1 MPRVLKNPLR
11 QMAFQ
16 RGMRAGMAD
25 FRVSRSFLATRQTS
39 RKTCL
44 MLALVASVAA
54 CSPVYRNHGYV
65 PTEDELALIE
75 VGTDT
80 RDTVGQK
87 IGRPSTSGLLNDVG
101 WFYVQSRYKHLGP
114 RAPQEI
120 DRQVLAV
127 TFNEAGVVENVARY
141 GLEDGRVV
149 EISRR
154 VTETSVKGL
163 SVIQQ
168 ILGNFGRV
176 QASDILGR

>member
-1 MPRVLKNPLR
+1 
-11 QMAFQ
+11 
-16 RGMRAGMAD
+16 MAD
-25 FRVSRSFLATRQTS
+25 FRVSRSVLAACR
-39 RKTCL
+39 RRGIVL
-44 MLALVASVAA
+44 VLVAAIAA

-80 RDTVGQK
+80 RESVGQK

-101 WFYVQSRYKHLGP
+101 WFYVQSRYKHFGP

-127 TFNEAGVVENVARY
+127 TFNEAGTVENIARY

-149 EISRR
+149 QISRR
-154 VTETSVKGL
+154 VTESNVKGL

-168 ILGNFGRV
+168 ILGTFGRLD
-176 QASDILGR
+176 AGGLLAE